1 MPDNA
6 KVIPFEY
13 EDRTVRVVKDEEGNP
28 WWVAKDVCDILG
40 LSNARDAIS
49 SLDEDERGSVGISD
63 GTPGNPNMNTVNEP
77 GLYTLII
84 RSNKPEARA
93 FKRWITHE
101 VLPAIRRKGR
111 YDAEGAGELLPEFNH
126 AGLKPH
132 QRIRLLELAQRMT
145 QMDPGTREDLF
156 DTYNRLCQISG
167 GTLAFQSRS
176 DGLGRFLAARC
187 SLEPGATVGKDD
199 LYDAYADFAARPG
212 HDRPPPPHV
221 LPQPLPLPR
230 HPRQPPPNRWPTHL
244 APHRRRP
251 GELTGARHHRPP
263 KTKSPASAG
272 L

>member
-13 EDRTVRVVKDEEGNP
+13 QHRTVRVVKDDEGNP
-28 WWVAKDVCDILG
+28 WWVAKDVCDVLG
-40 LSNARDAIS
+40 LSNPSEAIS
-49 SLDEDERGSVGISD
+49 ALDDDERNTLRISEGILP
-63 GTPGNPNMNTVNEP
+63 TRGNPNVNVINEP

-101 VLPAIRRKGR
+101 VLPAIRRNGR
-111 YDAEGAGELLPEFNH
+111 YDAEGAGEALPEFNH

-167 GTLAFQSRS
+167 GTLPFQSRS
-176 DGLGRFLAARC
+176 NGLGRFLAARC
-187 SLEPGATVGKDD
+187 SLEPEATVGKDD
-199 LYDAYADFAARPG
+199 LYDAYADFAA
-212 HDRPPPPHV
+212 D
-221 LPQPLPLPR
+221 QAMTALPR
-230 HPRQPPPNRWPTHL
+230 PMFFRNLYRYPDIRANRPRIDGQRTW
-244 APHRRRP
+244 R
-251 GELTGARHHRPP
+251 LTGVA
-263 KTKSPASAG
+263 
-272 L
+272 LVN